1 MVSSRTD
8 SRVNADKHA
17 GDSRTVDLFLDMM
30 SAERGASR
38 HTLAAYSRDLAHYC
52 EFLHTRGCRLEAAG
66 TDEIRAWL
74 GELQAEGLAK
84 STIARRLSA
93 VRQLH
98 RFAYAE
104 SIVADDPAGSVAAP
118 RKDRNLPKTMSVG
131 QAEKLLV
138 EARCQA
144 TRARG
149 KARLKAHRM
158 VCLMEVLYATGL
170 RVSELVSLTIGM
182 VSGDDRFI
190 TVRGKGGRERLVP
203 LSPAARTAI
212 DDYIDLLKQAA
223 DVVFLPASHFLFA
236 SAGQQKHL
244 TRQHF
249 ALLLK
254 QLAADAGLD
263 PAKVSPHVVRHA
275 FASHLL
281 QGGADLRS
289 VQQMLGHAD
298 ISTTQIYTHVMPEK
312 LRETVESHHPLNRQ
326 LSRVGAGK

>member
-8 SRVNADKHA
+8 RDGGPVQDATLSGERVVA
-17 GDSRTVDLFLDMM
+17 LFLEMM
-30 SAERGASR
+30 SAERGASKN
-38 HTLAAYSRDLAHYC
+38 TLSAYARDLDHYIG
-52 EFLHTRGCRLEAAG
+52 FLKRRGCALDAAG
-66 TDEIRAWL
+66 SEEVRAWL
-74 GELQAEGLAK
+74 AELQADGLAK

-93 VRQLH
+93 ARQLH
-98 RFAYAE
+98 KFAYAE
-104 SIVADDPAGSVAAP
+104 GIVDDDPAGGIAAP
-118 RKDRNLPKTMSVG
+118 RKARTLPKTMSVG

-138 EARCQA
+138 AAREQA
-144 TRARG
+144 ANARG
-149 KARLKAHRM
+149 KARLKALRM
-158 VCLMEVLYATGL
+158 VCLTEVLYATGL
-170 RVSELVSLTIGM
+170 RVSELVSLTVGM

-203 LSPAARTAI
+203 LSPAARAAI
-212 DDYIDLLKQAA
+212 NTYLDAVKQVA
-223 DVVFLPASHFLFA
+223 DIVHLEPSRHLFA
-236 SAGQQKHL
+236 SGARQKHL

-254 QLAADAGLD
+254 QLARLAGLD
-263 PAKVSPHVVRHA
+263 AETVSPHVVRHA

-312 LRETVESHHPLNRQ
+312 LREAVESHHPLNR
-326 LSRVGAGK
+326 

>member
-1 MVSSRTD
+1 MVSSSTD
-8 SRVNADKHA
+8 RRDNPDTPADSGRLVA
-17 GDSRTVDLFLDMM
+17 LFLEMM
-30 SAERGASR
+30 SAERGASGN
-38 HTLAAYSRDLAHYC
+38 TLSAYARDLGHYC
-52 EFLHTRGCRLEAAG
+52 SFLKRCGCGLEAAG

-74 GELQAEGLAK
+74 SELQAEGLAK

-98 RFAYAE
+98 KFAFSE
-104 SIVADDPAGSVAAP
+104 GIVSDDPAGGVAAP

-131 QAEKLLV
+131 QAEKLLLEV
-138 EARCQA
+138 REQA
-144 TRARG
+144 MRARG
-149 KARLKAHRM
+149 KARLKALRM
-158 VCLMEVLYATGL
+158 VCLIEVLYATGL
-170 RVSELVSLTIGM
+170 RVSELVSLTVGM
-182 VSGDDRFI
+182 VSSDDRFI

-203 LSPAARTAI
+203 LSPAARMAI
-212 DDYIDLLKQAA
+212 NTYVETLKQSTEE
-223 DVVFLPASHFLFA
+223 VYLPSAQFLFA
-236 SAGQQKHL
+236 SAGKQKHL

-254 QLAADAGLD
+254 QLARDAGLD
-263 PAKVSPHVVRHA
+263 AGAVSPHVVRHA

-312 LRETVESHHPLNRQ
+312 LRETVESHHPLNR
-326 LSRVGAGK
+326 